1 MENEKI
7 VELYAKNSVVPAVL
21 LNKSGDILDYMIQ
34 TEENNTVYRSIS
46 RRVAVT
52 PEQGKSKHVIITV
65 ATDTGYHTLFMD
77 KLSTGCSGSIS
88 VWSLFL
94 FSGLADHTYWSE
106 TVTGNDQSGFL
117 HDCTQPDQRLNPDL
131 APPEIS
137 ETMQEFNNM
146 FDRRRGIPE
155 TVRFLV

>member
-77 KLSTGCSGSIS
+77 KLSTWLFWFNIGLVFIS
-88 VWSLFL
+88 VFL
-94 FSGLADHTYWSE
+94 GWLT
-106 TVTGNDQSGFL
+106 
-117 HDCTQPDQRLNPDL
+117 
-131 APPEIS
+131 
-137 ETMQEFNNM
+137 
-146 FDRRRGIPE
+146 
-155 TVRFLV
+155 

>member
-65 ATDTGYHTLFMD
+65 ATDTGYHTCLWTNSVPLFWFNIG
-77 KLSTGCSGSIS
+77 LVFIS
-88 VWSLFL
+88 VFL
-94 FSGLADHTYWSE
+94 GWLTTRIGLKP
-106 TVTGNDQSGFL
+106 L
-117 HDCTQPDQRLNPDL
+117 RK
-131 APPEIS
+131 
-137 ETMQEFNNM
+137 
-146 FDRRRGIPE
+146 
-155 TVRFLV
+155 